1 MMRRLMIWV
10 WLVFPVLS
18 GAEELTIASFNI
30 RIFSDGSRYD
40 AELELIA
47 DRLQQFD
54 LIAIQEL
61 RDEGVVRRTL

>member
-30 RIFSDGSRYD
+30 RIFSDGSRDD